1 MFFTRYENLCKSQ
14 KKTTT
19 GVAAE
24 LGIAKST
31 VAYWRANNT
40 VIPKQDVLLKIADYF
55 KVSVDYLLGNSVEAH
70 LDKATSNASKPS
82 EHINIIKIA
91 GRDGSYEERALT
103 DEQVELFKK
112 MIAALPEAT
121 DL

>member
-1 MFFTRYENLCKSQ
+1 MFFTRYENLCKS
-14 KKTTT
+14 KKRTTT

-55 KVSVDYLLGNSVEAH
+55 NVSVDYLLG
-70 LDKATSNASKPS
+70 KASSNTSEPS
-82 EHINIIKIA
+82 ERVNTIKIA

-103 DEQVELFKK
+103 DEQLELFKK